1 MFEMNGILIELT
13 PVVSIAM
20 EVIAG
25 KWGNGEERIKKLKSD
40 GYDAEKIQR
49 CVNDLMSVMERYK

>member
-1 MFEMNGILIELT
+1 MESILIELT

-25 KWGNGEERIKKLKSD
+25 KWGNGEERIRKLKSA
-40 GYDAEKIQR
+40 GYDYEKIQR
-49 CVNDLMSVMERYK
+49 CVNDLIAIGERYK

>member
-1 MFEMNGILIELT
+1 METILIELT

-25 KWGNGEERIKKLKSD
+25 KYGNGEDRIRKLKSE
-40 GYDAEKIQR
+40 GYDAEKVQR
-49 CVNDLMSVMERYK
+49 CVNDIIAIMERYK

>member
-1 MFEMNGILIELT
+1 MNGILIELT
-13 PVVSIAM
+13 PVVSIAL

-25 KWGNGEERIKKLKSD
+25 KWGNGEERIKKLKSE
-40 GYDAEKIQR
+40 GYDAEHIQR

>member
-1 MFEMNGILIELT
+1 MNGILIELT
-13 PVVSIAM
+13 PVVSIAL

-25 KWGNGEERIKKLKSD
+25 KWGNGEERIKKLKNE

>member
-1 MFEMNGILIELT
+1 MGAFLIELT

-25 KWGNGEERIKKLKSD
+25 QWGNGEERINKLKSA
-40 GYDAEKIQR
+40 GYDYEKIQK
-49 CVNDLMSVMERYK
+49 CVNDLVSIMERYK

>member
-1 MFEMNGILIELT
+1 MNGILIELT
-13 PVVSIAM
+13 PVVSIAL

-25 KWGNGEERIKKLKSD
+25 KWGNGEERIKKLKSE
-40 GYDAEKIQR
+40 GYDAEQIQR

>member
-1 MFEMNGILIELT
+1 MNGILIELT

-25 KWGNGEERIKKLKSD
+25 KWGNGEERIKKLKSE
-40 GYDAEKIQR
+40 GYDAEQIQM

>member
-1 MFEMNGILIELT
+1 METFLIELT

-25 KWGNGEERIKKLKSD
+25 RWGNGEERINKLKSA
-40 GYDAEKIQR
+40 GYDYEKIQN
-49 CVNDLMSVMERYK
+49 CVNDLISIMERYK

>member
-1 MFEMNGILIELT
+1 MNGILIELT

-25 KWGNGEERIKKLKSD
+25 KWGNGEERIKKLKGE

>member
-1 MFEMNGILIELT
+1 METFLIELT

-25 KWGNGEERIKKLKSD
+25 RWGNGEERINNLKSA
-40 GYDAEKIQR
+40 GYDYEKIQK
-49 CVNDLMSVMERYK
+49 CVNDLVSIMERYK

>member
-1 MFEMNGILIELT
+1 METFLIELT

-25 KWGNGEERIKKLKSD
+25 RWGNGEERINKLKSA
-40 GYDAEKIQR
+40 GYDYEKIQK
-49 CVNDLMSVMERYK
+49 CVNDLVSIMERYK

>member
-1 MFEMNGILIELT
+1 METILIELT

-25 KWGNGEERIKKLKSD
+25 KYGNGEERIRKLKSE
-40 GYDAEKIQR
+40 GYDAEKVQR
-49 CVNDLMSVMERYK
+49 CVNDNMAIMERYK